1 MGYDKNRVEA
11 IIGEIETSLPLEIRT
26 IEAIR
31 SLAK

>member
-11 IIGEIETSLPLEIRT
+11 IIGEIEPHLSLEIRT
-26 IEAIR
+26 VEAIR